1 MSSFINLLAVDL
13 TLDQASVMR
22 LAEENATELKVAGEG
37 LKASRAKIDLNA
49 YPLIGPK
56 LELNGG
62 YNFDSENEILGF
74 TLRQPLDIWH
84 KYRRAVVK
92 NEHLEMKA
100 KWVSVRSRILNESL
114 QTFYQSL
121 HRQERVVIAKKI
133 VHVYRELHEIAEQQK
148 RAGQSSD
155 LELGVAKMALGR
167 SESQLSRLNANLA
180 LAKAKLKNKLNLA
193 AEMNLKLQGDLNWPF
208 MERFDKVYLK
218 EDQHPQLLLL
228 KRRLD
233 RNRAMAQKAR
243 SEGWVDLDLG
253 LGFRQ
258 EGSQDIVSSALGF
271 SFDWPGRSK
280 DRVEIAESNVRSRQ
294 MEVDDL
300 KRQIEVQL
308 QSEIEHFHQLRHSHR
323 SLSQEVIDNSDD
335 NLNMTRMAYQA
346 GTLALGD
353 VLSLQREQF
362 DFQIEEIDL
371 KRDLV
376 LANLRIAELAGWFPF
391 NTTLSENSLADKE
404 IEEVQKR

>member
-1 MSSFINLLAVDL
+1 
-13 TLDQASVMR
+13 
-22 LAEENATELKVAGEG
+22 
-37 LKASRAKIDLNA
+37 
-49 YPLIGPK
+49 
-56 LELNGG
+56 
-62 YNFDSENEILGF
+62 
-74 TLRQPLDIWH
+74 
-84 KYRRAVVK
+84 
-92 NEHLEMKA
+92 
-100 KWVSVRSRILNESL
+100 
-114 QTFYQSL
+114 
-121 HRQERVVIAKKI
+121 
-133 VHVYRELHEIAEQQK
+133 
-148 RAGQSSD
+148 
-155 LELGVAKMALGR
+155 
-167 SESQLSRLNANLA
+167 
-180 LAKAKLKNKLNLA
+180 
-193 AEMNLKLQGDLNWPF
+193 